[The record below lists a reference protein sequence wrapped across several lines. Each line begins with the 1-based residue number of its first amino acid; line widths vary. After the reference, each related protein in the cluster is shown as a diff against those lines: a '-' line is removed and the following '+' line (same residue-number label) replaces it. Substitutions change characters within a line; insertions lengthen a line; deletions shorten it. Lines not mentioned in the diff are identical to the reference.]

1 MAPSSGRG
9 NSENGH
15 SHLPAR
21 DAATAGG
28 SEIGLREPEEEF
40 SKILAA
46 AMDAIIVVDAD
57 LEVRLC
63 NPAAEATF
71 RCSMAELGNRSFD
84 RFLSSDFRKL
94 LIDHIRSA
102 TEGGQPDRQVEA
114 GAKLTGL
121 RTDGEEFR
129 IEATISRVE
138 ARDGP
143 LFLIILRDIS
153 DRLRAEDQI
162 RKLRMEKGYLREVV
176 GLHPGGLIG
185 TSPPMRKVFKDI
197 ETVAPT
203 EYTVLILG
211 ETGTGKELVAR
222 AVHQASP
229 RGGGVL
235 VTVNCAAMPAGLIE
249 SEFFGHERG
258 AFTGASS
265 RKLGRFEMA
274 DGGTIFLDEI
284 SATSL
289 DVQSKLLR
297 VLQEG
302 EFERVGGTRTIQV
315 DARVIAATNKDLNR
329 AVDDGSFG
337 ADLFYRLSVFPIRL
351 PPLRAR
357 KEDIPLLVKHFVAR
371 CGPKVGKEIEKIS
384 GEAMES
390 LMGYHWP
397 GNVREL
403 KNVVERALILSEGSE
418 LVLGDWLPSPGGV
431 REPPAEGTLDE
442 VQRKHILKV
451 LGRTQW
457 RVSGTSGAA
466 KILGLK
472 PTTLESRMK
481 KLGIS
486 RSR

>member
-1 MAPSSGRG
+1 MGSS
-9 NSENGH
+9 SETGSPEDRH
-15 SHLPAR
+15 SGLPAR
-21 DAATAGG
+21 DAATGG
-28 SEIGLREPEEEF
+28 QAEIEFREPEEQL

-46 AMDAIIVVDAD
+46 AMDAIVVVDAG
-57 LEVRLC
+57 LRVQLC
-63 NPAAEATF
+63 NPAAEKTF
-71 RCSMAELGNRSFD
+71 RCSMTELGNRSFNQ
-84 RFLSSDFRKL
+84 FLSAAFRKL
-94 LIDHIRSA
+94 LLDHIRRA
-102 TEGGQPDRQVEA
+102 NEGGQPYRQVEA
-114 GAKLTGL
+114 GAGLTGF
-121 RTDGEEFR
+121 RTDGEEFPF
-129 IEATISRVE
+129 EATISRVE
-138 ARDGP
+138 ARVGP
-143 LFLIILRDIS
+143 LFLIILRDIT

-162 RKLRMEKGYLREVV
+162 RKLRIETGYLREVA
-176 GLHPGGLIG
+176 GLNFGTLIG
-185 TSPPMRKVFKDI
+185 SSPSMRRVFKDI

-203 EYTVLILG
+203 DYTVLILG

-222 AVHQASP
+222 AVHRASS
-229 RGGGVL
+229 RSGSVL
-235 VTVNCAAMPAGLIE
+235 VTVNCAALPPGLTE

-315 DARVIAATNKDLNR
+315 DARIIAASNKDLHR
-329 AVDDGSFG
+329 AVGEGSFG
-337 ADLFYRLSVFPIRL
+337 ADLFFRLNVFPIHL

-357 KEDIPLLVKHFVAR
+357 KEDIPLLVKHFAAR
-371 CGPKVGKEIEKIS
+371 CGPKVGKEVDRIS
-384 GEAMES
+384 EESMEA
-390 LMGYHWP
+390 LMGYGWP

-403 KNVVERALILSEGSE
+403 QNVVERAVILSEGSE
-418 LVLGDWLPSPGGV
+418 LVLGDWLTGTRDVLAPGT
-431 REPPAEGTLDE
+431 EGTLDE

-451 LGRTQW
+451 LERTRW
-457 RVSGTSGAA
+457 RVSGASGAA

-481 KLGIS
+481 RLGIS
-486 RSR
+486 RNR

>member
-1 MAPSSGRG
+1 MGSSSGKG
-9 NSENGH
+9 SSEDGH
-15 SHLPAR
+15 SRLPVR
-21 DAATAGG
+21 DAATGGG
-28 SEIGLREPEEEF
+28 SEIGLREPEEQF
-40 SKILAA
+40 CKILAA

-57 LEVRLC
+57 LEVQLC
-63 NPAAEATF
+63 NPAAETTF
-71 RCSMAELGNRSFD
+71 RCSMADLGNRSFD
-84 RFLSSDFRKL
+84 QFLSPAFRNL
-94 LIDHIRSA
+94 LIDHIRGA
-102 TEGGQPDRQVEA
+102 TQGGQPDRQVEA
-114 GAKLTGL
+114 GARLTGL
-121 RTDGEEFR
+121 RTDGEEFQF
-129 IEATISRVE
+129 EATISRVE
-138 ARDGP
+138 AREGP

-162 RKLRMEKGYLREVV
+162 RKLRIETGYLREVV
-176 GLHPGGLIG
+176 GLNPGGLIG
-185 TSPPMRKVFKDI
+185 ASPPMRKVFKDI
-197 ETVAPT
+197 EAVAPT
-203 EYTVLILG
+203 DYTVLILG

-229 RGGGVL
+229 RSGGVL
-235 VTVNCAAMPAGLIE
+235 VTVNCAALPPGLIE

-315 DARVIAATNKDLNR
+315 DARVIAATNKDLHR
-329 AVDDGSFG
+329 AVDEGSFG
-337 ADLFYRLSVFPIRL
+337 ADLFYRLNVFPIRL

-357 KEDIPLLVKHFVAR
+357 KEDIPLLVKHFAAR

-384 GEAMES
+384 EEAMES

-403 KNVVERALILSEGSE
+403 QNVVERALILSEGSE
-418 LVLGDWLPSPGGV
+418 LVLGDWLPGPGGV
-431 REPPAEGTLDE
+431 REPATEGTLDE

-457 RVSGTSGAA
+457 RVSGANGAA

-486 RSR
+486 RRP

>member
-1 MAPSSGRG
+1 M
-9 NSENGH
+9 
-15 SHLPAR
+15 
-21 DAATAGG
+21 
-28 SEIGLREPEEEF
+28 
-40 SKILAA
+40 
-46 AMDAIIVVDAD
+46 
-57 LEVRLC
+57 
-63 NPAAEATF
+63 
-71 RCSMAELGNRSFD
+71 
-84 RFLSSDFRKL
+84 
-94 LIDHIRSA
+94 DHIRRA
-102 TEGGQPDRQVEA
+102 NQGGQPDRQVEA
-114 GAKLTGL
+114 GARITGL
-121 RTDGEEFR
+121 RTDGEKFP

-143 LFLIILRDIS
+143 LFLIILRDIG

-162 RKLRMEKGYLREVV
+162 RKLRMETGYLREVV

-185 TSPPMRKVFKDI
+185 ASLSMRKVFKDI

-203 EYTVLILG
+203 DFTVLILG

-229 RGGGVL
+229 RSGGVL
-235 VTVNCAAMPAGLIE
+235 VTVNCAALPPGLIE

-289 DVQSKLLR
+289 DVQNKLLR

-315 DARVIAATNKDLNR
+315 DARVIAATNRDLHR
-329 AVDDGSFG
+329 AIDEGSFG
-337 ADLFYRLSVFPIRL
+337 ADLFYRLNVFPIRL

-357 KEDIPLLVKHFVAR
+357 KEDIPLLVKHFAAR
-371 CGPKVGKEIEKIS
+371 CGPKVGKEIKKIS
-384 GEAMES
+384 EEA
-390 LMGYHWP
+390 L
-397 GNVREL
+397 
-403 KNVVERALILSEGSE
+403 E
-418 LVLGDWLPSPGGV
+418 LVLGDWLPGPGGV
-431 REPPAEGTLDE
+431 REPPTEGTLDE

-451 LGRTQW
+451 LGRTEW
-457 RVSGTSGAA
+457 RVSGARGAA

-486 RSR
+486 RRR